1 MTVRIWDLEGQAEAC
16 CMRGTDLCFSTSW
29 SRNGAVLVTA
39 SRDRK
44 LRVMDPRAN
53 AAVAEFTGHAG
64 TKGQRAVWC
73 GDSSFIF
80 SVGAGSM
87 AQREF
92 KLWDCRK
99 IGAAVQTETID
110 NGGGNILPLHDGD
123 TNIIY
128 LVGKG
133 DVSMRWYE
141 LHQGSSKVK
150 FDDTHSFGGEPSCG
164 ACLLP
169 KRMCDVPNIELN
181 KLLRLTPSTVEP
193 ISFTLPRAEKLRSYF
208 QDDIYPP
215 TPTGEPG
222 QDAEGWRAGNNI
234 AAPVRSLQ
242 PPGST
247 PLSQKPVEKKVVKK
261 TTQFTSQINKADEEE
276 KQRVA
281 TFSRLQGLAKQASD
295 FNPNLSMGRTPQQA
309 AEFAKH
315 DLDTQHGDDSDDNW
329 D

>member
-1 MTVRIWDLEGQAEAC
+1 MQGQHTEPI
-16 CMRGTDLCFSTSW
+16 FSTSW
-29 SRNGAVLVTA
+29 SKNGAALVTA

-44 LRVMDPRAN
+44 LRVMDVRA
-53 AAVAEFTGHAG
+53 ASAVAETTAHAG
-64 TKGQRAVWC
+64 AKGQRAVWC

-92 KLWDCRK
+92 KLFDCRK
-99 IGAAVQTETID
+99 FGSAVQTETID
-110 NGGGNILPLHDGD
+110 NGGGNILPLFDED

-128 LVGKG
+128 CVGKG

-150 FDDTHSFGGEPSCG
+150 FDDTHSLGGEPTCG
-164 ACLLP
+164 GCMLP
-169 KRMCDVPNIELN
+169 KRTCDIPSIEFG
-181 KLLRLTPSTVEP
+181 KLLRLTSTTVQP
-193 ISFTLPRAEKLRSYF
+193 ISFTLPRAEKLKRYF
-208 QDDIYPP
+208 QDDIFPP
-215 TPTGEPG
+215 APTGEPG
-222 QDAEGWRAGNNI
+222 QDAAGWRAGHNI
-234 AAPVRSLQ
+234 AAPKRSLQ

-247 PLSQKPVEKKVVKK
+247 PLSQKPPDAVKVRA
-261 TTQFTSQINKADEEE
+261 TTRFSAKINKAEDEE

-315 DLDTQHGDDSDDNW
+315 GIDHERAADGSDDEWADDGN
-329 D
+329 